1 MRTKSDFI
9 DTSIFQGITEFSA
22 YGDEYRIM
30 RHEENAVFRK
40 AYGEDDFIKIG
51 KIKGRVTIHSNC
63 HLLYKKIEELAI

>member
-1 MRTKSDFI
+1 
-9 DTSIFQGITEFSA
+9 
-22 YGDEYRIM
+22 M